1 MVPDKLPPETD
12 IAAPGSA
19 KARRVEARQKSGP
32 AKVFALRKT
41 PCYGECPVFRIS
53 VQSDGTV
60 LFSGVRNVAPLGD
73 YRARVTSGWVDRL
86 LRKAIAQG
94 VYGLSATY
102 PENTDLFIADASNT
116 ITTIVWNG
124 REKTIT
130 HNHDAPPVL
139 TALED
144 TLTELIGELKWEPL
158 PQDQ

>member
-116 ITTIVWNG
+116 ITTIVWWA
-124 REKTIT
+124 
-130 HNHDAPPVL
+130 HAAPAL
-139 TALED
+139 TAVGRLVVARGQPVD
-144 TLTELIGELKWEPL
+144 DIGVLGVDL
-158 PQDQ
+158 